1 MPGLLWYSDVC
12 LEAKS
17 GLEDLAFALTTA
29 CPTPGPTLQGRSAAA
44 ASSFTGGS
52 IQLVASRGWG
62 DFGGTDSPS

>member
-29 CPTPGPTLQGRSAAA
+29 CPTPRPSAAGQV
-44 ASSFTGGS
+44 SCCCVIFTGGS
-52 IQLVASRGWG
+52 TQLVASRGWG